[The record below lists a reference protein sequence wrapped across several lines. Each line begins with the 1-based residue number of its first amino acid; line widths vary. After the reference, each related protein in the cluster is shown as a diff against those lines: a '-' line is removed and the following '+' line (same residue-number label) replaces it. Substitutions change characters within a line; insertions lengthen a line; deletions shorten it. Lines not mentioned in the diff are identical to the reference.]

1 MTSTKLA
8 PVGSAVASGTG
19 PSEARAKRP
28 LVQLRERFAHLP
40 RDARD
45 TLFQLLVIAWTIT
58 PHLLHLPVWCGP
70 MAAALLLWRA
80 HLALQAGALPS
91 RWTVTAVLV
100 LASALTLWGER
111 TLLGKEAGITLL
123 VVLMSLKTLELRARR
138 DALVVFFL
146 GFFLVL
152 TQFLYSQS
160 LGTGLWLLLGVW
172 GLLTALV
179 LAHMP
184 VGRPPLW
191 RVAGIAARTAALGLP
206 LMLALFV
213 LFPRMGPL
221 WGLPQD
227 AAGRTGLS
235 GSMRLGG
242 VATLAEDE
250 SIAFRIRFLG
260 PVPAP
265 DQLYFRGPVLS
276 TFDGRDW
283 TRLVPNFPAEQR
295 ARLNLRLQGAP
306 LPYEM
311 TLEPSRLN
319 LLPLLEMTPDDG
331 EAAPRL
337 DNTLLTLRADGQW
350 QTDRPI
356 TDRVRLQASAWLA
369 HAHGPTQAVLGL
381 RDLVALPPN
390 ANPRTLQWAQQLRQ
404 QPALRS
410 ASAAALSGAVLQH
423 IRSAGYTYTMEP
435 GLYSGDAID
444 DFWFDRKLGF
454 CEHFASAYVVVM
466 RALDVPARVVTGYQG
481 ADERAQDGYFVVR
494 QRNAHAW
501 AEYWQADLGWVRVDP
516 TASVAPDRVRLGRS
530 LRPPPGLVD
539 GAMNTINPALAAQL
553 RGLWEGANN
562 RWNQMVLNYA
572 RGQQLDLLKRL
583 GFEAPSWQDLATL
596 LILLLCGGALAGAGW
611 ALWDRRRQDPW
622 QRLQQRT
629 AAALQALGVPAQ
641 LHHAPRARA
650 ALVRQALGTAGENLA
665 LQLDLLD
672 LQRYGGGSP
681 PVPRAW
687 WRRFERT
694 AGQLRERKGWC

>member
-1 MTSTKLA
+1 MASAAA
-8 PVGSAVASGTG
+8 PPGKTT
-19 PSEARAKRP
+19 ERP
-28 LVQLRERFAHLP
+28 LALLRERLAHLP

-45 TLFQLLVIAWTIT
+45 TLFQLAVIAWTIT
-58 PHLLHLPVWCGP
+58 PHLLHLPLWCGP
-70 MAAALLLWRA
+70 MAAVLLLWRA
-80 HLALQAGALPS
+80 QLALRAGALPS

-123 VVLMSLKTLELRARR
+123 VVLMSLKTLELRAKR

-160 LGTGLWLLLGVW
+160 LGTGLWLLLAVW

-184 VGRPPLW
+184 VGRPRLL
-191 RVAGIAARTAALGLP
+191 RAGAIAARTALLGLP
-206 LMLALFV
+206 LMLVLFV
-213 LFPRMGPL
+213 LFPRIGPL

-242 VATLAEDE
+242 VASLAEDE

-260 PVPAP
+260 PVPGP

-283 TRLVPNFPAEQR
+283 TRLVPNFPAENR
-295 ARLNLRLQGAP
+295 PRLNLRLQGQP
-306 LPYEM
+306 LPYEV

-319 LLPLLEMTPDDG
+319 LLPLLELTPDTAD
-331 EAAPRL
+331 AAPRVDGWL
-337 DNTLLTLRADGQW
+337 FTLRSDGQW
-350 QTDRPI
+350 QTDRAVNERI
-356 TDRVRLQASAWLA
+356 RLQASAWLE
-369 HAHGPTQAVLGL
+369 HAHGPTEPVLGL

-390 ANPRTLQWAQQLRQ
+390 ANPRTLDWAASLRQ
-404 QPALRS
+404 RPDLRR
-410 ASAAALSGAVLQH
+410 ADAHALSAAVLQH
-423 IRSAGYTYTMEP
+423 IRTGGYTYTMEP
-435 GLYSGDAID
+435 GPYSGDAID

-454 CEHFASAYVVVM
+454 CEHFASAYVVAM
-466 RALDVPARVVTGYQG
+466 RAMDVPARVVTGYQG
-481 ADERAQDGYFVVR
+481 ADEKSQDGYWVVR

-501 AEYWQADLGWVRVDP
+501 AEYWQPGTGWVRVDP

-539 GAMNTINPALAAQL
+539 GAINTFNPVLAAQL
-553 RGLWEGANN
+553 RQLWEGANN
-562 RWNQMVLNYA
+562 RWNQWVLNFA
-572 RGQQLDLLKRL
+572 RGQQLDLLKKL
-583 GFEAPSWQDLATL
+583 GFESPTWQDLAVA
-596 LILLLCGGALAGAGW
+596 LILLLCAAALAGAGW

-629 AAALQALGVPAQ
+629 AALLQALGVPVQ
-641 LHHAPRARA
+641 QHHAPRSRA
-650 ALVRQALGTAGENLA
+650 ALVRQRLGPAGEGLA
-665 LQLDLLD
+665 RQLELLD
-672 LQRYGGGSP
+672 VQRYGARQGHFAA
-681 PVPRAW
+681 RAW
-687 WRRFERT
+687 WSDFRAAARGLAR
-694 AGQLRERKGWC
+694 AGRAGD